1 MKRSEIITQ
10 QRKALENPSTIDIK
24 AVTVEHP
31 KCSRKLAKSI
41 RHAEKVS
48 QGSGADKNSNSPLYI
63 KTTISEKSLDDKNA
77 KITISCL

>member
-31 KCSRKLAKSI
+31 KCSRKLSKSI
-41 RHAEKVS
+41 RQAEKVS
-48 QGSGADKNSNSPLYI
+48 QVSGADKNSNSSLYI
-63 KTTISEKSLDDKNA
+63 ETTISEKSLDDKNA
-77 KITISCL
+77 RITISFL

>member
-31 KCSRKLAKSI
+31 KCSCKLSKSI
-41 RHAEKVS
+41 RQAEKVS
-48 QGSGADKNSNSPLYI
+48 QVIGADKNSNSPLFI
-63 KTTISEKSLDDKNA
+63 ETTISEKSLDDKNA

>member
-31 KCSRKLAKSI
+31 KCSRKLSKSI
-41 RHAEKVS
+41 RQAEKVS
-48 QGSGADKNSNSPLYI
+48 QVSDADKNSNSSLYI
-63 KTTISEKSLDDKNA
+63 ETTISEKSLDDKNA
-77 KITISCL
+77 KITISFL